1 MQGAVLRQV
10 TDDEIEEET
19 PFLLSWGFDNKGLK
33 TSLAR
38 VGQVSPL
45 VLQPYKG
52 CLRLICGHR
61 RRLALRDLDRR
72 EYSAIILPEKI
83 DSRQALVLALED
95 NLGHRTFNDAE
106 KALALS
112 LLARYFPP
120 QELIEQYMP
129 RLGLPR
135 RSETLDLFLKLVKLG
150 PECLSALAR
159 GDLDPVTGE
168 FLADMT
174 LKDRLAVVSLLE
186 RLRPGRNKRRQIV
199 TWLTEIGRREG
210 LTLGGIIRDQRMEEI
225 LASDSLSRPKK
236 EKQVRARLRT
246 RRYPHL
252 SRLEKDQKKL
262 INSINL
268 PSFIRLEPPPN
279 FEGLDFSIQIT
290 FAGLEE
296 LREGAGVLERL
307 LKSPDMAALVE
318 MG

>member
-1 MQGAVLRQV
+1 MA
-10 TDDEIEEET
+10 DDEIEEET
-19 PFLLSWGFDNKGLK
+19 PFLLSWGFDNNRLK

-52 CLRLICGHR
+52 RLRLICGHR
-61 RRLALRDLDRR
+61 RRLALRELGRR
-72 EYSAIILPEKI
+72 EYSAVILSEQI

-106 KALALS
+106 KTLALS
-112 LLARYFPP
+112 LLAPYFPP

-135 RSETLDLFLKLVKLG
+135 RSESLDLFLKLVKLG

-159 GDLDPVTGE
+159 GDLDPETGGL
-168 FLADMT
+168 LADMT

-186 RLRPGRNKRRQIV
+186 RLRPGRNKRRQLV

-210 LTLGGIIRDQRMEEI
+210 LTLGEIISGQRIGEI
-225 LASDSLSRPKK
+225 LASGSLSRPQK
-236 EKQVRARLRT
+236 EKQVRARLKT

-252 SRLEKDQKKL
+252 SLLEKEQKKL
-262 INSINL
+262 INSLNL
-268 PSFIRLEPPPN
+268 PPGIRLEPPPN

-290 FAGLEE
+290 FSDLEE
-296 LREGAGVLERL
+296 LREGASVLERL

-318 MG
+318 LG